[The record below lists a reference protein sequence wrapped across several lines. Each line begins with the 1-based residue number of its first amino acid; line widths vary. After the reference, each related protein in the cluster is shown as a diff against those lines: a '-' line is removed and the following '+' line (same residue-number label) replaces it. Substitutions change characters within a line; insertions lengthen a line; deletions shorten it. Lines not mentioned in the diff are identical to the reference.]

1 MRSKTRIVVLH
12 MKEVI
17 YTTIFIILGIVLIF
31 LLVYMF
37 GHPDIIKQTLG
48 SPGTKPVYTRLPFS
62 LRDRIWMF
70 R

>member
-1 MRSKTRIVVLH
+1 

-37 GHPDIIKQTLG
+37 GHPGIIKQTPG